1 MSWTKENNNSIW
13 TEEKQRL
20 WEQKKDSITA
30 GFEQLKNSFM
40 QAATQNPDDATRLG
54 FYESQMSQMREEL
67 STLIVGVKD
76 ALEDTREK
84 VGSIDEPILA
94 LEKRLEIL
102 KKEEGNL
109 EHKKGTRQ
117 DQMASLDSRDSQNNH
132 TIGFFMMNSLSNP
145 EWMIFIT
152 TLLCAFGLYLIG
164 SKMTGYLGNLGIPMP
179 SFSTQEIPG
188 RIMTPLRYRMKK

>member
-1 MSWTKENNNSIW
+1 MSWTKETNSIW

-20 WEQKKDSITA
+20 WDQKKESISA
-30 GFEQLKNSFM
+30 GFEQLKSGYL
-40 QAATQNPDDATRLG
+40 QTAQSSPDDTTRLN
-54 FYESQMSQMREEL
+54 FYESQMTQMREEL

-94 LEKRLEIL
+94 LEKRLETL

-109 EHKKGTRQ
+109 EKKKATRQ
-117 DQMASLDSRDSQNNH
+117 DQVSSLDSRGQPNKH
-132 TIGFFMMNSLSNP
+132 TIGFLMMNSLSNP
-145 EWMIFIT
+145 EWMIFVT
-152 TLLCAFGLYLIG
+152 TLLAALGLYLIG
-164 SKMTGYLGNLGIPMP
+164 SQITSYLVNLGVPMP
-179 SFSTQEIPG
+179 SFSSQEIPG